1 MYIHNVLFWQGKERI
16 RMKNI
21 TNHPIGSIAKWF
33 IWVFSSFMQL
43 KAEIYLL
50 NVHILQIKIKS
61 NLIFIDKENW
71 IGILKLFILN
81 LYKAK

>member
-1 MYIHNVLFWQGKERI
+1 
-16 RMKNI
+16 MKNI

-71 IGILKLFILN
+71 
-81 LYKAK
+81 